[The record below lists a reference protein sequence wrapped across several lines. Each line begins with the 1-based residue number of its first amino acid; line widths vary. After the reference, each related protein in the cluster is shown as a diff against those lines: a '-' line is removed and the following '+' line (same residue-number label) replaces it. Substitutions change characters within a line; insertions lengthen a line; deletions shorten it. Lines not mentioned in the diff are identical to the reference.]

1 MPFLCKLPF
10 CVEKNHAILQKNGKM
25 EKGSDEKE
33 TVHAFPA
40 YDGAPY
46 VDAGGEE
53 AYLLVPAETGKTY
66 SASPTLSLRDG
77 SVWMNGAYDF
87 TEYPAG
93 FERES

>member
-1 MPFLCKLPF
+1 MTIEGVRLTDEGTLEPTGETYYNGVGFPVILRCNVSDIMPNTL
-10 CVEKNHAILQKNGKM
+10 V
-25 EKGSDEKE
+25 
-33 TVHAFPA
+33 TVT
-40 YDGAPY
+40 D
-46 VDAGGEE
+46 
-53 AYLLVPAETGKTY
+53 ETGKTY